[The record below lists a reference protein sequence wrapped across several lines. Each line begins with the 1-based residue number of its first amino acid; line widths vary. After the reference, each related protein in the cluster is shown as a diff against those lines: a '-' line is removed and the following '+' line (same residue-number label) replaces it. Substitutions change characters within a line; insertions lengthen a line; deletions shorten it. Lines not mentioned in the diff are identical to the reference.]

1 MENDE
6 AIMPFISSANI
17 ACGYHAGNADT
28 IDRTIQ
34 LCMQYNVAIGA
45 HPSFDDRHNFGR
57 TEIILPEDELYD
69 LIFAQIRLINDAAIK
84 AGGKLAHVKPH
95 GALYNMAA
103 RDPEMSAII
112 VKAVKDFNA
121 GLVLIGLSGSRLISE
136 AQKAGLSAM
145 NEVFADRTYQDD
157 GSLTPRSKPDA
168 LIETTS
174 KLKEHILQ
182 LIRTGKITSTNGIQF
197 PVEVDTIC
205 IHGDNPHALRFA
217 KVLYEIIRN
226 EGVSLTSLSV

>member
-1 MENDE
+1 
-6 AIMPFISSANI
+6 
-17 ACGYHAGNADT
+17 
-28 IDRTIQ
+28 
-34 LCMQYNVAIGA
+34 
-45 HPSFDDRHNFGR
+45 
-57 TEIILPEDELYD
+57 
-69 LIFAQIRLINDAAIK
+69 
-84 AGGKLAHVKPH
+84 
-95 GALYNMAA
+95 
-103 RDPEMSAII
+103 
-112 VKAVKDFNA
+112 
-121 GLVLIGLSGSRLISE
+121 
-136 AQKAGLSAM
+136 M

-182 LIRTGKITSTNGIQF
+182 LIRTGTITSTNGIQF

-205 IHGDNPHALRFA
+205 IHGDKPHALRFA